1 MKDKIISI
9 STKDASR
16 NYKKKIEEKGVTREQ
31 REKMIRG
38 ILNKNYRVYDRLAE
52 I

>member
-1 MKDKIISI
+1 MKDAKISI
-9 STKDASR
+9 SMKNIPMDG
-16 NYKKKIEEKGVTREQ
+16 KKKAEEKVVTRGQ
-31 REKMIRG
+31 REKMIRE

>member
-9 STKDASR
+9 GTKDASW
-16 NYKKKIEEKGVTREQ
+16 NYKKKIEGKVVTREQ
-31 REKMIRG
+31 REKMIME